1 MYASDYRLIEDCWNE
16 KPAKRP
22 TFKQIITRLE
32 SIHNSFSHKKRWKVS
47 FLFLPSPFLPFS
59 RTHCHQRLILEAY
72 YQEKGKYL

>member
-32 SIHNSFSHKKRWKVS
+32 SIHNSFSHKKHWKVS
-47 FLFLPSPFLPFS
+47 SLFLQSPILPFS
-59 RTHCHQRLILEAY
+59 HIHIAFRGTHLELIIK
-72 YQEKGKYL
+72 EKGK